1 GEWRGVDPAL
11 EQEGVA
17 RAAERA
23 AVHDPLVLQHHRLRT
38 AGPEGVDIGLEVL
51 LVDDEIVRLG
61 AGHGGEGAGGRVG
74 EGDAEGGPADLA
86 EADGV
91 AHLRGARGDVR
102 AGALAA
108 QLLDLVALGRIVR
121 GEVLDLAAAVLEHAD
136 HVAALVA
143 DGAATG
149 EACGGGEEDAAQH
162 HDDGDTSPSART
174 VTRTTLA
181 SCCAV

>member
-1 GEWRGVDPAL
+1 WVGEAPAL
-11 EQEGVA
+11 DGNSVA
-17 RAAERA
+17 RARDSA
-23 AVHDPLVLQHHRLRT
+23 AVVYRRIQQHQLHRT

-121 GEVLDLAAAVLEHAD
+121 GEVLDLAAAVLE
-136 HVAALVA
+136 
-143 DGAATG
+143 
-149 EACGGGEEDAAQH
+149 
-162 HDDGDTSPSART
+162 
-174 VTRTTLA
+174 
-181 SCCAV
+181 

>member
-1 GEWRGVDPAL
+1 
-11 EQEGVA
+11 
-17 RAAERA
+17 
-23 AVHDPLVLQHHRLRT
+23 
-38 AGPEGVDIGLEVL
+38 
-51 LVDDEIVRLG
+51 RLG

-108 QLLDLVALGRIVR
+108 QLLDLVAPGSIVR

-181 SCCAV
+181 SCCAVGPVGREPVGRVVCCPVARAGGVVVVLRPHPSSSFRAVARRPLP